1 MFKRL
6 LHFQVYHTKLNCFFL
21 CFIIIIKTQNM
32 PKYVEATVIDVV
44 DDIIT
49 DPDTVVVD
57 IKEEI
62 TTNNNFDFY
71 VSDSGCD
78 SDIEVYSF
86 DTDYFSESAS
96 DSDIESDIENDNGN
110 MTEEEIDEFE
120 KFIENKMI
128 CCIALISVG
137 LIAAVFVYTRSKY

>member
-1 MFKRL
+1 MTFLSLSHKIEL
-6 LHFQVYHTKLNCFFL
+6 LFL

-49 DPDTVVVD
+49 DPDTVVID

-96 DSDIESDIENDNGN
+96 DSDIENDNGN

-120 KFIENKMI
+120 KYIENKMI
-128 CCIALISVG
+128 CCIALIIVG